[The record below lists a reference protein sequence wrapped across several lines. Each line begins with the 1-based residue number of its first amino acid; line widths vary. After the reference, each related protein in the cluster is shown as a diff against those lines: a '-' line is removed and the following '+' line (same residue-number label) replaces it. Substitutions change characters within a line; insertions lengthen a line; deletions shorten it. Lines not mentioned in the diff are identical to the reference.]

1 MDEFENDSKYTWDP
15 SPLQALI
22 DGTHMSVKVLADT
35 IGISD
40 QSLYKYLRGDI
51 NPTVTTLI
59 KLADY
64 FAVPLDFMLGRCSFA
79 QAELLR
85 DNYGMYFM
93 ILRRAPYEAYLSGR
107 RPLGSRIDYRAE
119 SPWPY
124 NLLDDVVKGFDE
136 NGCWDT
142 VITDDQMEALNCAMD
157 TLSQKEKESLLY
169 YYSMGNTLEETG
181 DYFGVTR
188 ERARQII
195 AKGLRKLRHPS
206 RLNMIRLGYKAYVA
220 RKDVDTIDR
229 EIEAKRTALELKIR
243 QLDKMEKE
251 YAKRELEYELRASPS
266 GRSNDGKKI
275 YFIEDLDLSVR
286 SYNCLRRA
294 NIQTVKQLIQAI
306 QDGELDCIR
315 SLGRKSIAE
324 ITAKV
329 SAYIG
334 QTAQSKE

>member
-1 MDEFENDSKYTWDP
+1 MENAKIENNYEWDP
-15 SPLQALI
+15 TALQNLVSST
-22 DGTHMSVKVLADT
+22 GMSIKAFSDT
-35 IGISD
+35 IGVSD
-40 QSLYKYLRGDI
+40 QSVYKYLRGEM
-51 NPTVTTLI
+51 NPGFESLI
-59 KLADY
+59 KIADY
-64 FAVPLDFMLGRCSFA
+64 FAVPIDYLLGRCSFEQA
-79 QAELLR
+79 QAILR
-85 DNYGMYFM
+85 DYSANFM
-93 ILRRAPYEAYLSGR
+93 ALRRAPYEAYLSGR

-206 RLNMIRLGYKAYVA
+206 RLNMIRQGYKAYVA

-229 EIEAKRTALELKIR
+229 EIEAKRAALELKIR

-251 YAKRELEYELRASPS
+251 YSKRELEYELRASPS

-334 QTAQSKE
+334 QTKQLKE